1 MHALPLSDSV
11 EIWDGQP
18 FLLRLR
24 RCQTVCDIIGRVDRV
39 QVELELAWM
48 QAQTEKERMDKAE
61 AVEQG

>member
-1 MHALPLSDSV
+1 
-11 EIWDGQP
+11 
-18 FLLRLR
+18 
-24 RCQTVCDIIGRVDRV
+24 VDRV